1 MIAFWITLAVL
12 VWLIVAVVLAF
23 IFGGVVRLREQRA
36 HIYGSRSH
44 STYSH
49 PWAS

>member
-23 IFGGVVRLREQRA
+23 MFGGAVRLREQRA
-36 HIYGSRSH
+36 DVHASRSH

>member
-23 IFGGVVRLREQRA
+23 IFGGAVRLRDQRA
-36 HIYGSRSH
+36 DTHGSRPH
-44 STYSH
+44 NVYSH

>member
-23 IFGGVVRLREQRA
+23 IFGGAVRLREQRPDV
-36 HIYGSRSH
+36 HGSRPH